1 MPVLLHRSHQLEK
14 LADLLAAVLRDSP
27 PPDPITPHT
36 VVVGSQG
43 MERWLR
49 AHLAQAHGICANV
62 EFIFPA
68 RAIDRLVEPFV
79 GARPEPDP
87 WSPEALTWT
96 VLRLLP
102 ELLDRDVM
110 APVRAWLADDHEPV
124 SRRRYGLAREL
135 ADVLDRYHLARPDLI
150 ASFADSSPP
159 TDPTQAWQAEL
170 WRACRNT
177 LAAPCPTE
185 QTRTAM
191 QALAGGARVE
201 LPALHLFG
209 ISALP
214 PLWLHLLHA
223 ASTTLPIHLLLFSPS
238 EQWWADF
245 LTQPEA
251 NRLGRRG
258 PLARVLADSALADQ
272 HPLLTS
278 LGRLSRDMQALLAE
292 HLPSALEPAEA
303 LLRDDDPPHS
313 ALTHLQRDLRE
324 LALPDPPH
332 LLDPKDRSVR
342 IHACAGAARQA
353 HALRDSL
360 LDLFARDTSLSP
372 RDVVVLTPDIDTF
385 GPLIQGALEQGGDRP
400 DDPAWAEAGGPRLP
414 CTVSDRRLRSDNPCA
429 DALLRLLEL
438 ADGRMRAPAVF
449 ALASLEPV
457 ARRFAFSADD
467 LSTLRHWIEGSG
479 FRWGLDSADR
489 ARHDQPADLQNTLR
503 FALRRLALGVLQADE
518 GALLPAGSDPPVSP
532 FDDLEGHDVAL
543 FGRFAE
549 LLDTLEHH
557 AVALRG
563 ARPLPEHVR
572 ALRQALVALVE
583 PDPERRAPFEEVHQ
597 TLDTLDLAAQVFE
610 RPVRLAAV
618 RHLLTGHF
626 EHARHADRPIT
637 GAITVSALTPMRSV
651 PFRVVCLVGID
662 DGAFPR
668 TSSRPT
674 WDLIAV
680 HPKPGDRDPRDEDR
694 HLLLESIFAAQE
706 HLIVTCT
713 ARDAQRGTA
722 VPFALPIAELL
733 DTLDTSFQTA
743 SGAPAR
749 TQLLHSHPLQPTA
762 PSAYDEPE
770 PSFDARSARLAHAL
784 TARRRPLRAFPRRA
798 RLPIDPSTPVDL
810 AELGATLAHPQRA
823 LCRRLRLRPTTDE
836 PTPHDREPLSVGGLS
851 RWKVLSDALD
861 RCARDGIMPL
871 ERFYRTCRARGQ
883 LQPGAAGL
891 RQAEVLHHE
900 LVQLHSARQDFSEPS
915 RAVQIDLELPPAAG
929 TELGRRVV
937 GELPALGPDGPV
949 HLSPS
954 DPGRPATLVKAWV
967 ELLALA
973 ASDSGRHA
981 FSLGLKGSKASGMR
995 LSAPPDP
1002 MAVLQDLV
1010 ALYDLVCAQPAPL
1023 LPKTSHALITALLR
1037 TDPELSPQSIF
1048 DHAPRALPLA
1058 LALWGT
1064 PHKPGADRSDHAVRL
1079 LLGDEPPFLL
1089 DHGGLDPALLT
1100 LAARLWVPILQHL
1113 DKVPLREVA
1122 A

>member
-27 PPDPITPHT
+27 PDPITPHT
-36 VVVGSQG
+36 VVVGSRG

-49 AHLAQAHGICANV
+49 AHLAQAHGICANID
-62 EFIFPA
+62 FIFPA
-68 RAIDRLVEPFV
+68 RAIDRIVEPLV

-96 VLRLLP
+96 VLGLLP
-102 ELLDRDVM
+102 ELLHRDIM
-110 APVRAWLADDHEPV
+110 APVRDWLADDHEPV

-135 ADVLDRYHLARPDLI
+135 ADVLDRYHLARPELI
-150 ASFADSSPP
+150 QAFADSSPP
-159 TDPTQAWQAEL
+159 TDSTHAWQAEL
-170 WRACRNT
+170 WRACRDS
-177 LAAPCPTE
+177 LGVPCPTE
-185 QTRTAM
+185 RTRAAM
-191 QALAGGARVE
+191 RALEGGARVD
-201 LPALHLFG
+201 LPALYLFG

-214 PLWLHLLHA
+214 PLWLHLLQA
-223 ASTTLPIHLLLFSPS
+223 ASAALPIHLLLFSPS
-238 EQWWADF
+238 ERWWADF

-251 NRLGRRG
+251 SRLGRRG
-258 PLARVLADSALADQ
+258 PVARDLAESALADQ

-303 LLRDDDPPHS
+303 PLRSSDPPSS

-332 LLDPKDRSVR
+332 PLDPADRSVR

-360 LDLFARDTSLSP
+360 LDLFARDASLSP

-400 DDPAWAEAGGPRLP
+400 SDPTWAEAGGPRLP
-414 CTVSDRRLRSDNPCA
+414 CIVSDRRLRSDNLCA

-438 ADGRMRAPAVF
+438 ADGRVRAPAVF

-457 ARRFAFSADD
+457 ARQFNFSADD
-467 LSTLRHWIEGSG
+467 LSMLRAWIEGSG
-479 FRWGLDSADR
+479 FRWGLDGADR
-489 ARHDQPADLQNTLR
+489 ARHDQPDDLQNTLR
-503 FALRRLALGVLQADE
+503 FAVRRLALGVLQADE
-518 GALLPAGSDPPVSP
+518 GALLPAGDDPPVSP
-532 FDDLEGHDVAL
+532 FDDLEGHNVAL
-543 FGRFAE
+543 FGRFAS

-557 AVALRG
+557 AIALRG
-563 ARPLPEHVR
+563 ARPLPEHVE
-572 ALRQALVALVE
+572 ALRRALVALVA

-597 TLDTLDLAAQVFE
+597 TLDSLELAGESFD

-618 RHLLTGHF
+618 RHLLTAHF

-662 DGAFPR
+662 DGTFPR

-674 WDLIAV
+674 WDLIAA
-680 HPKPGDRDPRDEDR
+680 HPQPGDRDPRDEDR
-694 HLLLESIFAAQE
+694 HLLLESIFAARE

-733 DTLDTSFQTA
+733 DTLDASFRTE
-743 SGAPAR
+743 SGQPAR
-749 TQLLHSHPLQPTA
+749 TQFLRSHPLQPTA
-762 PSAYDEPE
+762 PSAYSAPE
-770 PSFDARSARLAHAL
+770 PSFDARSARLAHTLA
-784 TARRRPLRAFPRRA
+784 APRRPLRAFPSRA
-798 RLPIDPSTPVDL
+798 RLPIDPTAPVDL
-810 AELGATLAHPQRA
+810 VELGSTLAHPQRA
-823 LCRRLRLRPTTDE
+823 LCRRLRLRPPTDE
-836 PTPHDREPLSVGGLS
+836 PTPNDREPLSVGGLE
-851 RWKVLSDALD
+851 RWMILSDALE
-861 RCARDGIMPL
+861 RCARHGAVSLESFYGI
-871 ERFYRTCRARGQ
+871 CRARGQ
-883 LQPGAAGL
+883 LQPGSAGL

-900 LVQLHSARQDFSEPS
+900 LLQLHHAGRAYSEPC
-915 RAVQIDLELPPAAG
+915 RTVRIDLELPPAPG
-929 TELGRRVV
+929 SDVGRRLT
-937 GELPALGPDGPV
+937 GELSAVGPAGPV

-954 DPGRPATLVKAWV
+954 DPNRPATLVKAWI

-973 ASDSGRHA
+973 ASDVGEHA
-981 FSLGLKGSKASGMR
+981 ITLGLKGSKATGMR
-995 LSAPPDP
+995 LLAPSDP
-1002 MAVLQDLV
+1002 VAVLQDLV
-1010 ALYDLVCAQPAPL
+1010 ALYDRVCAEPAPL
-1023 LPKTSHALITALLR
+1023 LPKTSPELIAKLLQS
-1037 TDPELSPQSIF
+1037 DPELTPTTIAGL
-1048 DHAPRALPLA
+1048 APRALPLA
-1058 LALWGT
+1058 LGLWGT
-1064 PHKPGADRSDHAVRL
+1064 PHKPGPDRTDHAVRL

-1089 DHGGLDPALLT
+1089 QIGGLDPELLT
-1100 LAARLWVPILQHL
+1100 LAARLWVPIFAHL
-1113 DKVPLREVA
+1113 DKVELSGVA